1 MRYSREKHLKFFA
14 ITASIVVILSV
25 LLISMRERSRQD
37 DEGTSEDA
45 LVEVPV
51 IIPHFFPDKQCNVK
65 DYVISGYDGQ
75 NKTNCINDA
84 ISDCA
89 KDGGGKV
96 VIPKGRWLTGPINLK
111 SNINLYLDEDAEI
124 IFSTNFDDYLP
135 PVFSRFE
142 GIELYNYSPL
152 IYAKDCENVA
162 ITGKGTL
169 DGQGE
174 AWWSWKR
181 EGLQDSGIKK
191 LHEMAKEGLPAEER
205 IFGNTDDALRP
216 SFIQFINCKNIL
228 LEDFRIKNGPMWTIH
243 PIYSEEILIKN
254 IAIETAA
261 GPNTDGIVI
270 DSSRN
275 VTVEGCHID
284 SGDDAIA
291 LKSGRDKDG
300 LSVNKPSENIHIKN
314 CAIKEGH
321 SAIAI
326 GSEMSGGVKNV
337 LVEDLKISRVDYG
350 VHIKTVRERGGVVE
364 NILVQDLEIEKATSD
379 MIRIDMQYTRT
390 NNVSNEN
397 LPIFRNIHFK
407 NISCQ
412 KTDLAF
418 FLRGLAEKPIE
429 NVYFENV
436 NASSKKDILKEN
448 VIGDKFKDIK
458 IRIRK

>member
-1 MRYSREKHLKFFA
+1 MNFLQVNCKF
-14 ITASIVVILSV
+14 IVLVV
-25 LLISMRERSRQD
+25 LALIVLFFSAVFLQKKL
-37 DEGTSEDA
+37 TSENTEGLIKIEA
-45 LVEVPV
+45 PL
-51 IIPHFFPDKQCNVK
+51 IPSFSFSDRICNIEDFGAV
-65 DYVISGYDGQ
+65 GDGKFS
-75 NKTNCINDA
+75 NTKNINDA

-89 KDGGGKV
+89 KNGGGKV
-96 VIPKGRWLTGPINLK
+96 FIPKGKWLTGPINLK
-111 SNINLYLDEDAEI
+111 SNINFHLDEEAEI
-124 IFSTNFDDYLP
+124 LFSTNFDDYLP

-152 IYAKDCENVA
+152 IYTKDCENVA

-169 DGQGE
+169 NGQSE

-191 LHEMAKEGLPAEER
+191 LHKMSAEGLPAEER

-216 SFIQFINCKNIL
+216 SFIQFVSCKKIL
-228 LEDFRIKNGPMWTIH
+228 LKDFKIKNGPMWTVH
-243 PIYSEEILIKN
+243 PLYSENMLIEN
-254 IAIETAA
+254 ITIETSD

-275 VTVEGCHID
+275 VTIEGCYID

-300 LSVNKPSENIHIKN
+300 LSVSRPSENIYIKN

-337 LVEDLKISRVDYG
+337 LVENLKISRVDYG
-350 VHIKTVRERGGVVE
+350 VHIKTVRERGGIVE
-364 NILVQDLEIEKATSD
+364 NILVQDLEIEKAASD
-379 MIRIDMQYTRT
+379 IIRIDMQYNRT

-397 LPIFRNIHFK
+397 LPVFRNIHFK

-436 NASSKKDILKEN
+436 NASSRKDILKEN

>member
-1 MRYSREKHLKFFA
+1 MKFLWNNRK
-14 ITASIVVILSV
+14 SIILVVLAVIV
-25 LLISMRERSRQD
+25 LFFSAVFLQKKL
-37 DEGTSEDA
+37 TSENTDD
-45 LVEVPV
+45 LVKIEMPLVPS
-51 IIPHFFPDKQCNVK
+51 FSFPDRICNIK
-65 DYVISGYDGQ
+65 DFGAVSDGKFS
-75 NKTNCINDA
+75 NTKNINDA

-111 SNINLYLDEDAEI
+111 SNINLYLEKDAEI

-169 DGQGE
+169 NGQGD
-174 AWWSWKR
+174 AWWNWKR

-191 LHEMAKEGLPAEER
+191 LHEMVKEGLPAEER
-205 IFGNTDDALRP
+205 IFGNADDALRP
-216 SFIQFINCKNIL
+216 SFIQFIKCKNIL

-254 IAIETAA
+254 IAIETAE

-275 VTVEGCHID
+275 VTVEGCYID

-300 LSVNKPSENIHIKN
+300 LFVNKPSENIYIKN

-337 LVEDLKISRVDYG
+337 LVENLKIIRVDYG
-350 VHIKTVRERGGVVE
+350 VHIKTVRGRGGIVE
-364 NILVQDLEIEKATSD
+364 NILVKDLEIEKATSD
-379 MIRIDMQYTRT
+379 MIRIDMQYTKT

-397 LPIFRNIHFK
+397 LPVFRNMSFK
-407 NISCQ
+407 NIDC
-412 KTDLAF
+412 KNTTNAF
-418 FLRGLAEKPIE
+418 FLRGLPEKPIE
-429 NVYFENV
+429 NISFENV
-436 NASSKKDILKEN
+436 DASSKKDMLKEN
-448 VIGDKFKDIK
+448 VIGDKFKDVK